1 MAGRHLQ
8 RALGDRALVAVCTP
22 LLIGTD
28 GNLKMSKSVGHSIN
42 LDLTP
47 AEMYGK
53 LMSIPDS
60 LIVNYYT
67 LLTEVSTEELRAI
80 ERGLADRSLNPMETK
95 KRLAHS
101 VVALLNDAPT
111 ADAAQ
116 SEFERV
122 FQRREQP
129 GEAQELGLALGAD
142 GTAEFDITQL
152 LSQQGLAASRGEARR
167 LLQQGAI
174 ALDEVKVADAKV
186 TLKEGA
192 ILRIGPHRFYRIVA
206 GG

>member
-1 MAGRHLQ
+1 
-8 RALGDRALVAVCTP
+8 
-22 LLIGTD
+22 
-28 GNLKMSKSVGHSIN
+28 MSKSVGNSIN
-42 LDLTP
+42 LDLSP

-67 LLTEVSTEELRAI
+67 LLTEVPADELRAI
-80 ERGLADRSLNPMETK
+80 ETGLADRSLNPMETK

-101 VVALLNDAPT
+101 VVELLNDAET

-116 SEFERV
+116 GEFERV

-129 GEAQELGLALGAD
+129 ADTAQELAVDLGAD
-142 GTAEFDITQL
+142 GVVDVTQL
-152 LSQQGLAASRGEARR
+152 LSQQGIVASRGEARR

-174 ALDEVKVADAKV
+174 ALDEAKLSEPRIE
-186 TLKEGA
+186 LKDGA
-192 ILRIGPHRFYRIVA
+192 ILRVGPHRFYRIMT
-206 GG
+206 GRS